1 MLINGLALYVSL
13 IKNNIDNGKN
23 IQVKPVD
30 SSIKSNEIPFST
42 DLLSGILSFNSFLDM
57 ESVKTISPNVE
68 INE

>member
-1 MLINGLALYVSL
+1 M
-13 IKNNIDNGKN
+13 
-23 IQVKPVD
+23 KPVD